1 MQGQSLIVKAK
12 LRMDALGAEGVDTL
26 FTLYIFD
33 APNDDALIA
42 QVPLHFAFRVRAR
55 P

>member
-33 APNDDALIA
+33 APNDALIA